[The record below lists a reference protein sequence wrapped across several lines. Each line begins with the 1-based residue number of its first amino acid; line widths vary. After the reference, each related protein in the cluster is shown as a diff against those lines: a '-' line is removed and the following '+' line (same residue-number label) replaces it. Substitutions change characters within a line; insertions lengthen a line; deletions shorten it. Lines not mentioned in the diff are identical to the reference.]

1 MEVTAPE
8 ISKEDLERLRH
19 LSDLLHLFYH
29 RNHNQH
35 RRSTWWRAFSI
46 FRKQLRTMLGHLNSL
61 QQNPTSHIERTKKKI
76 RDQQTRLTLEQ
87 VLVFWRDVLVPKWQH
102 AFSQVAADGRFAV
115 LGLVLLASLADVCRI
130 AGVTAAF
137 DDLGQIEVEKVLERF
152 AEEGWDGRG
161 EVMARS
167 LEAGGEDVG
176 DVITRGASGGA
187 PKAVA
192 IIDEDDPVAVEKAE
206 RPAESTAQTS
216 TMKRSR
222 NRGGTEP
229 KAKKKRKKGDAID
242 DLFGGL

>member
-8 ISKEDLERLRH
+8 ISREDLERLRH

-46 FRKQLRTMLGHLNSL
+46 FRKQLRSLLEYLDSL
-61 QQNPTSHIERTKKKI
+61 QKIPVTHVKRTKKKI
-76 RDQQTRLTLEQ
+76 RDQQTRLRLQQ
-87 VLVFWRDVLVPKWQH
+87 VMDFWRDVSVPKWQH

-115 LGLVLLASLADVCRI
+115 LDVCRI
-130 AGVTAAF
+130 MGVTAAL
-137 DDLGQIEVEKVLERF
+137 DDLGQIEVERVLERF
-152 AEEGWDGRG
+152 TEEGWDGRG

-167 LEAGGEDVG
+167 LGAGGEDVG
-176 DVITRGASGGA
+176 EVITRGAPGSELDNVVFTA
-187 PKAVA
+187 E
-192 IIDEDDPVAVEKAE
+192 EDVISAEKPE
-206 RPAESTAQTS
+206 RPAEPTAKAS
-216 TMKRSR
+216 AMKRSR
-222 NRGGTEP
+222 TRGGTEP

>member
-1 MEVTAPE
+1 MEVTPPE
-8 ISKEDLERLRH
+8 VSKEDLERLRH
-19 LSDLLHLFYH
+19 LPDLLHLFYH
-29 RNHNQH
+29 RNHKQH

-46 FRKQLRTMLGHLNSL
+46 FRKQLRTLLGHLDSL
-61 QQNPTSHIERTKKKI
+61 QQNPSTHIERMKKKI
-76 RDQQTRLTLEQ
+76 RDQQTRLKLEQ
-87 VLVFWRDVLVPKWQH
+87 FLVFWRDVLVPKWQH
-102 AFSQVAADGRFAV
+102 AFSQVAADGRFSN
-115 LGLVLLASLADVCRI
+115 LDVCRI

-167 LEAGGEDVG
+167 VGAGGEDVG
-176 DVITRGASGGA
+176 EVITRGASGSA
-187 PKAVA
+187 PVAVA
-192 IIDEDDPVAVEKAE
+192 IIDEHDPVAAEKPQ
-206 RPAESTAQTS
+206 RPAEPTAKAS

-222 NRGGTEP
+222 NHGGTEP

>member
-1 MEVTAPE
+1 MEVTPPE
-8 ISKEDLERLRH
+8 VSKEDLERLRH

-46 FRKQLRTMLGHLNSL
+46 FRKQLRMLLGHLDSL
-61 QQNPTSHIERTKKKI
+61 QQNPSTHIERTKKKI
-76 RDQQTRLTLEQ
+76 RDQQTRLTLEH
-87 VLVFWRDVLVPKWQH
+87 VLVFWRDILVPKWQH

-115 LGLVLLASLADVCRI
+115 LDVCRI

-167 LEAGGEDVG
+167 MGAGGEDVG
-176 DVITRGASGGA
+176 EVITRGDSGGA
-187 PKAVA
+187 LEAVA
-192 IIDEDDPVAVEKAE
+192 IIDEDDPVAAEKPE
-206 RPAESTAQTS
+206 RPAEPTANAS
-216 TMKRSR
+216 TMKRSKT
-222 NRGGTEP
+222 RGGTEP

>member
-1 MEVTAPE
+1 MEATAPE
-8 ISKEDLERLRH
+8 TSKEDLERLRH

-46 FRKQLRTMLGHLNSL
+46 FRKQLRTLLGHLDSL
-61 QQNPTSHIERTKKKI
+61 QKVPTTHIERTKKKT

-87 VLVFWRDVLVPKWQH
+87 ILVFWRDVLVPKWQH

-115 LGLVLLASLADVCRI
+115 LDVCRI

-152 AEEGWDGRG
+152 AAEGWDGRG

-167 LEAGGEDVG
+167 VEAGGEDVG
-176 DVITRGASGGA
+176 EVITRRASGGA
-187 PKAVA
+187 PEAVA
-192 IIDEDDPVAVEKAE
+192 VIDEDDTVADEKLE
-206 RPAESTAQTS
+206 RPAGPSAKAS
-216 TMKRSR
+216 RMKRSR
-222 NRGGTEP
+222 TRGGTEP
-229 KAKKKRKKGDAID
+229 KAKKKRKKSDAID

>member
-1 MEVTAPE
+1 MEVTPPE

-19 LSDLLHLFYH
+19 FSDLLHLFYH

-46 FRKQLRTMLGHLNSL
+46 FRKQLRTLLGHLDSL
-61 QQNPTSHIERTKKKI
+61 QQTPTTHIERTKKKI
-76 RDQQTRLTLEQ
+76 RDQQTRLNLEQ
-87 VLVFWRDVLVPKWQH
+87 ILVFWRDMLVPKWQH
-102 AFSQVAADGRFAV
+102 AFSQVAADGRFSV
-115 LGLVLLASLADVCRI
+115 LDICRI

-167 LEAGGEDVG
+167 VGAGSEDVG
-176 DVITRGASGGA
+176 EVITRGASGGA
-187 PKAVA
+187 PEAVA
-192 IIDEDDPVAVEKAE
+192 VIEEDELVAAEKPE
-206 RPAESTAQTS
+206 RPTEPTAKAIS

-222 NRGGTEP
+222 NLGGTEP
-229 KAKKKRKKGDAID
+229 KSKKKRKKGDAID